1 MNSIRINILG
11 KAYPL
16 RVEQGE
22 EQSMQDIADYVD
34 ERFRLFKKELSTQPE
49 QTIMV
54 LACLSIAEELFTQ
67 RKQSSN
73 LDGDERSDTEH
84 EIALEKI
91 SVQIHQILS
100 DINAEN

>member
-1 MNSIRINILG
+1 MNSIRVNILG

-16 RVEQGE
+16 RVEPGE
-22 EQSMQDIADYVD
+22 EQAMQDIADYVD

-54 LACLSIAEELFTQ
+54 LACLSIAEELFSQ
-67 RKQSSN
+67 RKQASN
-73 LDGDERSDTEH
+73 SAELERSNTEH

-91 SVQIHQILS
+91 SAQIHQILG
-100 DINAEN
+100 DINAEI